1 MSKLALSS
9 KGSPI
14 VWAMLLTDIVKEDE
28 KREDEGDNSD
38 K

>member
-1 MSKLALSS
+1 MTEWALSA
-9 KGSPI
+9 KGSTVI
-14 VWAMLLTDIVKEDE
+14 WTMLLTDIVKEDK